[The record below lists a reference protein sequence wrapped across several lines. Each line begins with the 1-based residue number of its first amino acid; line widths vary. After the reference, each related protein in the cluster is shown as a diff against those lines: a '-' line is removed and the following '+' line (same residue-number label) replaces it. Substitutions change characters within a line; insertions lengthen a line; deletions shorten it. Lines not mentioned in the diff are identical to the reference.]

1 MDKMSKLAV
10 KAGLAGGSLAVLLVL
25 AGCNESP
32 PPAPPPP
39 PTAAYEAP
47 PPPALLGA
55 PPPEREFVA
64 MAPIRNPED
73 MSPEERAKIYG
84 AHYRA
89 HHHGDHS
96 PGWWLR
102 LHGYRAGLVAHP
114 VVAAP
119 VHAYAAHSPKIATAP
134 PPKPVVAAPPSP
146 IDQLAAAVTA
156 KSKGVMLAVP
166 ADLSAAKPGAVTLS
180 LPADLFA
187 AIRQEAAKLGLGRAA
202 RKTDVTATLHGEGY
216 AISPSGPQ
224 TAHLVPGKPTTF
236 TWQVTPGPGA
246 KGPLTAD
253 VSALLNGVGAAKSF
267 SLAELKQAVAAV
279 DAAVAQAEAATHG
292 FRLPSLGMLTIPGH
306 PDVSLPIV
314 GKTPSSSV
322 VGAVIALIVLLL
334 LVMAARSA
342 SARREAEE
350 RQRRSRARAA
360 SAAATPFV
368 ETVSPVVSEP
378 NHEPVVEAPVIHEAV
393 VEHPVDYP
401 VAIESAAEPHV
412 EPVVAE
418 TLDHAPAV
426 DHLVAD
432 HGEVEHVVSDPVTAD
447 HAVVEAPVLHV
458 PDGPSVVGLKPA
470 EPESH
475 EHPFDPVPEDHSDVE
490 AHEVADHEPA
500 KTVLVETH
508 DDHHALETV

>member
-1 MDKMSKLAV
+1 MDKMSKRTLRAC
-10 KAGLAGGSLAVLLVL
+10 LAGASVAALGIL

-39 PTAAYEAP
+39 PVAAYEPAP

-64 MAPIRNPED
+64 MAPIPNPED

-84 AHYRA
+84 ARYHAHYR
-89 HHHGDHS
+89 GDHG

-114 VVAAP
+114 VVTAP
-119 VHAYAAHSPKIATAP
+119 VHAVAAPSPKIAAAP

-166 ADLSAAKPGAVTLS
+166 ADLSATKPGAVTLS

-202 RKTDVTATLHGEGY
+202 RKTDVTATLHGDGY

-236 TWQVTPGPGA
+236 TWQVTPGAGA

-253 VSALLNGVGAAKSF
+253 VSALLNGAGAAKSF

-292 FRLPSLGMLTIPGH
+292 FKLPSLGMLTIPGH
-306 PDVSLPIV
+306 PDVSLPVV

-360 SAAATPFV
+360 LTPVV
-368 ETVSPVVSEP
+368 ETVTPVMTEP
-378 NHEPVVEAPVIHEAV
+378 HVEHVVETPVAHEPVVEHA
-393 VEHPVDYP
+393 VDYP
-401 VAIESAAEPHV
+401 VAIESAAERHV

-418 TLDHAPAV
+418 
-426 DHLVAD
+426 
-432 HGEVEHVVSDPVTAD
+432 HVVSDHVATD
-447 HAVVEAPVLHV
+447 HAVIEAPVLHV

-475 EHPFDPVPEDHSDVE
+475 EHPFDPIPEDHPAAAAPVVE
-490 AHEVADHEPA
+490 MHDAADHEPA

-508 DDHHALETV
+508 DDHHTLETV

>member
-1 MDKMSKLAV
+1 MDKMTKRALQACLVGASVAALA
-10 KAGLAGGSLAVLLVL
+10 VL

-39 PTAAYEAP
+39 PVAAYEPAP

-55 PPPEREFVA
+55 PPPQQEFVA
-64 MAPIRNPED
+64 MAPIPNPED
-73 MSPEERAKIYG
+73 MSQEERAKIYG
-84 AHYRA
+84 ARYHTHYR
-89 HHHGDHS
+89 GDHS
-96 PGWWLR
+96 PGWWPR
-102 LHGYRAGLVAHP
+102 LHGYRAGLGAHP

-119 VHAYAAHSPKIATAP
+119 VHAVASPAPKIVAAP
-134 PPKPVVAAPPSP
+134 PPKPVVTAPPSP
-146 IDQLAAAVTA
+146 IDQLAIAVAA

-166 ADLSAAKPGAVTLS
+166 ADLSAAKPGAVTVS

-202 RKTDVTATLHGEGY
+202 RKTDVTATLHGDGY

-224 TAHLVPGKPTTF
+224 TAHLVPGKPTIF
-236 TWQVTPGPGA
+236 TWQVTPGAGA

-253 VSALLNGVGAAKSF
+253 VGALLNGAGAAKSF

-279 DAAVAQAEAATHG
+279 DTAVAQAEAATHG
-292 FRLPSLGMLTIPGH
+292 FKLPGLGMLTIPGH
-306 PDVSLPIV
+306 PDVTLPV
-314 GKTPSSSV
+314 LGKTPSGSV

-360 SAAATPFV
+360 AAAAAPV
-368 ETVSPVVSEP
+368 IETVTPVVSEP
-378 NHEPVVEAPVIHEAV
+378 YVEPVIEPPVAHETV
-393 VEHPVDYP
+393 VEHAVDYP
-401 VAIESAAEPHV
+401 VAVESTTEPHI

-418 TLDHAPAV
+418 QVDHAPV
-426 DHLVAD
+426 
-432 HGEVEHVVSDPVTAD
+432 VEHVVAGHGDAEHLVAE

-475 EHPFDPVPEDHSDVE
+475 EHPFDAIPKDHPAAETHD
-490 AHEVADHEPA
+490 AADHEPA